1 MDAGE
6 LSDSVERV
14 ASLEEH
20 ASVSVDTSVRLDV
33 LPEEVD
39 EVPSPPR
46 PPTAVRESQVFS
58 PERRFIRSVVNCWV
72 GCGYVVRG
80 GWLMRACVCVCVCER
95 VSE

>member
-39 EVPSPPR
+39 EVPSPRR
-46 PPTAVRESQVFS
+46 PPTVSEPQVFS
-58 PERRFIRSVVNCWV
+58 PERRFIRSVVNRWV

-80 GWLMRACVCVCVCER
+80 AC
-95 VSE
+95 